1 MSDTEMPEDFWA
13 DKNGNRYD
21 GNFDSQGEFNGASQY
36 RLKSTV
42 DAERAE
48 DSRVIAELAG
58 ALEQIKAG
66 KLEPKGT
73 ASQNWHTCRLIA
85 VKSLSDNAARIAQA
99 NTPEKVNNK

>member
-42 DAERAE
+42 DVEMAEKDKTISGILARIE
-48 DSRVIAELAG
+48 GQQITRVEWLVKELH
-58 ALEQIKAG
+58 KA
-66 KLEPKGT
+66 
-73 ASQNWHTCRLIA
+73 
-85 VKSLSDNAARIAQA
+85 LSDNAPRIEQAQ
-99 NTPEKVNNK
+99 E